1 MMMDTMQQPFL
12 LRLLALMLY
21 VTAVVLPPV
30 AGTAVAAGWATQ
42 PGTALQVLLTT
53 SELVVGQN
61 RVAFGLLRERKL
73 LAQAAVVVRVYA
85 LHGQDASLLAEAE
98 APYYGLEVVEQGRQ
112 VHIHP
117 DGTRHVHHEATDVRG
132 IYVTHVTFP
141 QPGTWG
147 LEVFAKQGE
156 GPVASSR
163 FSVTVLATSRTP
175 ALDTPAPRS
184 HNLIAS
190 DVSDLRQI
198 DTSDP
203 PDPRLHQIR
212 IADAIAQ
219 GRPQVIVFA
228 TPQLC
233 TTRVCGPVVDVVRML
248 LPTYGDRVAFTH
260 QEVWQDTSAQA
271 LSPIMVEWNLQTEP
285 WIFVVDGRGMIRAKF
300 EGLTTV
306 RELEVALQQVLN
318 VP

>member
-1 MMMDTMQQPFL
+1 MQQPFL

-21 VTAVVLPPV
+21 VTAVALPP
-30 AGTAVAAGWATQ
+30 AVATAMTAGGATQ
-42 PGTALQVLLTT
+42 LGTALQVLLTT

-61 RVAFGLLRERKL
+61 RVAFGLLWERKL

-85 LHGQDASLLAEAE
+85 LHGQDAALLAEAE
-98 APYYGLEVVEQGRQ
+98 APYYALEVVEQGRQ

-117 DGTRHVHHEATDVRG
+117 DGSRHVHHEATDVRG

-147 LEVFAKQGE
+147 LEVLAKQGK

-198 DTSDP
+198 DTSEP
-203 PDPRLHQIR
+203 PDPRLHQMR

-285 WIFVVDGRGMIRAKF
+285 WMFVVDGRGMIRAKF

-306 RELEVALQQVLN
+306 RELEVALRQVLN
-318 VP
+318 MP